1 MYFTLTQNCIEL
13 SKMWEVTVVSVLPN
27 LRLAVG
33 KSIDR
38 QELLAT
44 TITAAATK
52 NHNNMHNV

>member
-33 KSIDR
+33 KSIGR

-44 TITAAATK
+44 TITTAATK
-52 NHNNMHNV
+52 NHNNMHDV